1 MVEIYRAIY
10 PSGHSFI
17 GIAEANLAG
26 VYVERRQYERAE
38 GLYRDALNIYA
49 STLPADHQNVGIG
62 KAKLGR
68 TLLRE
73 RRYADALKETLA
85 GYDILSKKADNSNPW
100 LKNAKQDLS
109 EEYIALKQPEQA
121 AKFRDAAGKP

>member
-1 MVEIYRAIY
+1 
-10 PSGHSFI
+10 S
-17 GIAEANLAG
+17 
-26 VYVERRQYERAE
+26 VERTQEQNME
-38 GLYRDALNIYA
+38 NSTRDTLNIYEK
-49 STLPADHQNVGIG
+49 TLPAEHQNVGIG

-73 RRYADALKETLA
+73 RRYEDALKETLA

-121 AKFRDAAGKP
+121 ARFRDEAAKH